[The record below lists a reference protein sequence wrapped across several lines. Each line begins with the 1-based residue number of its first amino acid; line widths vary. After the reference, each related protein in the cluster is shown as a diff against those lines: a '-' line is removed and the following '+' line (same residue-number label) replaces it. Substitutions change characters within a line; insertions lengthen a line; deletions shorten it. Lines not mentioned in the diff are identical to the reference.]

1 MTGYAN
7 RLGRLA
13 ALAAVLMISAC
24 GGSSSTATSGAG
36 PLSADEITASLVGNS
51 ITGDN
56 WDGPYVVYFPVYGEM
71 RGLRSSHYKDIGS
84 WRAEVD
90 SICATWDNWW
100 GSVERCWGLYID
112 GDTIT
117 WPNVYAETPGTS
129 KIVEGNPY
137 GL

>member
-1 MTGYAN
+1 MIKFVQRIGPMTS
-7 RLGRLA
+7 LA
-13 ALAAVLMISAC
+13 AALILSAC
-24 GGSSSTATSGAG
+24 SSTPSVPSGAA
-36 PLSADEITASLVGNS
+36 PLDADEIIAVLVGNT

-71 RGLRSSHYKDIGS
+71 RGLRSSHYKDLGT
-84 WRAEVD
+84 WRAETD

-129 KIVEGNPY
+129 KIHKGNPY